1 MTMTIQPLS
10 LRLTAAAALALLPA
24 VMPTLAM
31 AGDPAAGADLW
42 RQCRSCHM
50 VVSPTGDTL
59 ERGGRVGPNLY
70 GIAGRQAGSVDGFRY
85 SAPLMAAGQA
95 GLVWT
100 EANFVAYVA
109 DPTGFIRQAT
119 GDNSAR
125 SPMNFQLTSGA
136 ADLFAYLQSLSN

>member
-1 MTMTIQPLS
+1 MTIQTHFA
-10 LRLTAAAALALLPA
+10 RRIATAALAALPVVVPVA
-24 VMPTLAM
+24 AQ
-31 AGDPAAGADLW
+31 AGDAAAGADLW

-70 GIAGRQAGSVDGFRY
+70 GIAGRQAGTVDGFRY
-85 SAPLMAAGQA
+85 SAPLVAAGQA

-100 EANFVAYVA
+100 EATFVAYVA
-109 DPTGFIRQAT
+109 DPTGFIRQTT
-119 GDNSAR
+119 GDSSAR

>member
-1 MTMTIQPLS
+1 MTIRSTPLS
-10 LRLTAAAALALLPA
+10 AIAAAALTLLPS
-24 VMPTLAM
+24 LAQ
-31 AGDPAAGADLW
+31 AADPAAGADLW

-50 VVSPTGDTL
+50 VVSPTGETL

-70 GIAGRQAGSVDGFRY
+70 GIAGRQAGTVEGFRY
-85 SAPLMAAGQA
+85 SAPLVAAGQA

-100 EANFVAYVA
+100 AETFAAYVA
-109 DPTGFIRQAT
+109 DPTGFIRQTT

-125 SPMNFQLTSGA
+125 SPMNFQLANGG